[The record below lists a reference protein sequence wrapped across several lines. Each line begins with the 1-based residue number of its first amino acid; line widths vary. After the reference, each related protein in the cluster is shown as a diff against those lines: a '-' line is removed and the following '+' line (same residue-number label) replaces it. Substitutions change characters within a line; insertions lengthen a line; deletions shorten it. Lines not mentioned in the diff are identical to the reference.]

1 MEVDSTWTLL
11 IGMELKEGNNAK
23 RSSGGERI
31 ELEIYHRDCQYGF
44 LIKEEGRVGE

>member
-1 MEVDSTWTLL
+1 MQRGVVE
-11 IGMELKEGNNAK
+11 
-23 RSSGGERI
+23 ERI